1 MLTFLEG
8 VMLGGFG
15 AVVNMLML
23 RWYVRC
29 GKDCSCPICGT
40 DFGPWTEPIDEVQG

>member
-1 MLTFLEG
+1 MIGFFAGML
-8 VMLGGFG
+8 LGALG
-15 AVVNMLML
+15 AWVIILIT

-29 GKDCSCPICGT
+29 GKDGSCPICGT